1 MIPET
6 RMTEQQSEKLQAISK
21 EFPKT
26 GRAFRMVQ
34 SLDTMYRCERYED
47 GKVVFNKLISWL
59 RRSRLEPM
67 KQVANTL
74 KNTSNKFFP
83 ISFTDSQTQS
93 QRGLTA

>member
-74 KNTSNKFFP
+74 KKYKYQN
-83 ISFTDSQTQS
+83 SFVFLSPTHKRNR
-93 QRGLTA
+93 RGH